1 MLFNNII
8 FIPIIYFFIQLILF
22 RFLNININKI
32 QTLII
37 IFTIS
42 IFIYL
47 ETLSYQI
54 LLNLITINLVATCF
68 FILMPGLL
76 NNGPAFLI
84 IKIINKH
91 KTKQTN
97 SIKKLF
103 VEKMKLQEIEN
114 RLEAN
119 IKSKFITKNKK
130 HLNLTSRGKLLIYF
144 FDKIVKI
151 FNLSPYI

>member
-54 LLNLITINLVATCF
+54 LLNLITVNLVATCF
-68 FILMPGLL
+68 YILMPGLL
-76 NNGPAFLI
+76 NNGPGFLI

-91 KTKQTN
+91 KTKQAS

-103 VEKMKLQEIEN
+103 IKQMKFHEIEN

-119 IKSKFITKNKK
+119 IKSKFIIKNKK
-130 HLNLTSRGKLLIYF
+130 RLNLSNRGKLLIYC

-151 FNLSPYI
+151 FNLKPHI

>member
-1 MLFNNII
+1 MLLNNII
-8 FIPIIYFFIQLILF
+8 FIPIIYFIIQLILF
-22 RFLNININKI
+22 RFLNININKFKI
-32 QTLII
+32 LII

-54 LLNLITINLVATCF
+54 LLNLIILNLVAVCF
-68 FILMPGLL
+68 IILMPGLL

-84 IKIINKH
+84 IKIINNH
-91 KTKQTN
+91 KTKQAN

-103 VEKMKLQEIEN
+103 IKQMKFQGIEN

-119 IKSKFITKNKK
+119 IKSKLIKKNKK
-130 HLNLTSRGKLLIYF
+130 RLILTNKGKLLIYF

-151 FNLSPYI
+151 FNLSPHI

>member
-54 LLNLITINLVATCF
+54 LLNLITVNLVATCF
-68 FILMPGLL
+68 YILMPGLL
-76 NNGPAFLI
+76 NNGPGFLI
-84 IKIINKH
+84 IKIICIN
-91 KTKQTN
+91 
-97 SIKKLF
+97 
-103 VEKMKLQEIEN
+103 
-114 RLEAN
+114 A
-119 IKSKFITKNKK
+119 SKN
-130 HLNLTSRGKLLIYF
+130 N
-144 FDKIVKI
+144 
-151 FNLSPYI
+151 